1 MVLYHKC
8 LRIFNNSL
16 FIYDKLGGSAES
28 PSYIYTMLK
37 IELKPGQR
45 LFFTSDTHYNHTN
58 ICRGVTNWRTQ
69 DGEIPVNQTRDFP
82 NLDKM
87 NATIVNNINEVVGQD
102 DILIHLGD
110 WSFGGF
116 ESIKEFRD
124 RIVCQN
130 IYLAYGNHDH
140 HIENNRGG
148 IQGIFV
154 KTFQYEVVQVAFPM
168 VKGGFVK
175 HEFVIDHYPLCSW
188 HDMNRGRFHLFG
200 HVHLPPNQ
208 KLMGGR
214 SMDVG
219 MDGNNLTPYNAAD
232 IVKILSGRP
241 VQANRLPS
249 DHHEERLKGE
259 Q

>member
-1 MVLYHKC
+1 M
-8 LRIFNNSL
+8 I
-16 FIYDKLGGSAES
+16 
-28 PSYIYTMLK
+28 K
-37 IELKPGQR
+37 IELQPGQK
-45 LFFTSDTHYNHTN
+45 LFFTSDTHYNHKN
-58 ICRGVTNWRTQ
+58 ICRGVTDWRTADDQ
-69 DGEIPVNQTRDFP
+69 IPISQTRDFP

-87 NATIVNNINEVVGQD
+87 NAAIVNNINEVVGQD
-102 DILIHLGD
+102 DILFHLGD

-140 HIENNRGG
+140 HIENNRQG
-148 IQGIFV
+148 IQGIFR
-154 KTFQYEVVQVAFPM
+154 KTFQYEILRLKYPTRGKIV
-168 VKGGFVK
+168 GGTYD
-175 HEFVIDHYPLCSW
+175 FVIDHYPLCSW

-219 MDGNNLTPYNAAD
+219 MDGNDLIPYNATD
-232 IVKILSGRP
+232 VIRMLSGRP

-259 Q
+259 K

>member
-1 MVLYHKC
+1 M
-8 LRIFNNSL
+8 I
-16 FIYDKLGGSAES
+16 
-28 PSYIYTMLK
+28 K
-37 IELKPGQR
+37 IELQPGQK
-45 LFFTSDTHYNHTN
+45 LFFTSDTHYNHKN
-58 ICRGVTNWRTQ
+58 ICRGVTDWRTADDQ
-69 DGEIPVNQTRDFP
+69 IPISQTRDFP
-82 NLDKM
+82 NLEKM
-87 NATIVNNINEVVGQD
+87 NAAIVNNINEVVGQD
-102 DILIHLGD
+102 DILFHLGD

-140 HIENNRGG
+140 HIENNKQG
-148 IQGIFV
+148 IQGIFR
-154 KTFQYEVVQVAFPM
+154 KTFQYEVLQIAFPAL
-168 VKGGFVK
+168 KGGVIK
-175 HEFVIDHYPLCSW
+175 YEFVIDHYPLCSW
-188 HDMNRGRFHLFG
+188 HDMNKGRFHLFG

-219 MDGNNLTPYNAAD
+219 MDGNNLTPYNIKD
-232 IVKILSGRP
+232 IIRMLSGRP

-259 Q
+259 K

>member
-1 MVLYHKC
+1 MWK
-8 LRIFNNSL
+8 I
-16 FIYDKLGGSAES
+16 KLEQ
-28 PSYIYTMLK
+28 
-37 IELKPGQR
+37 GQK

-58 ICRGVTNWRTQ
+58 ICRGVTNWRTAN
-69 DGEIPVNQTRDFP
+69 DEVPISQTRDFP
-82 NLDKM
+82 TLDKM
-87 NATIVNNINEVVGQD
+87 NSIIVNNINETVGQD

-124 RIVCQN
+124 RIVCKN
-130 IYLAYGNHDH
+130 IYLLYGNHDH
-140 HIENNRGG
+140 HIENNRQG
-148 IQGIFV
+148 IQGIF
-154 KTFQYEVVQVAFPM
+154 TNTSQYQMLTVYNH
-168 VKGGFVK
+168 KGENKV
-175 HEFVIDHYPLCSW
+175 EFVLMHYPLASW

-200 HVHLPPNQ
+200 HVHLPEN
-208 KLMGGR
+208 KKRMGGR

-219 MDGNNLTPYNAAD
+219 MDGNNLTPYEMNEV
-232 IVKILSGRP
+232 IKMLSGRP

>member
-1 MVLYHKC
+1 
-8 LRIFNNSL
+8 
-16 FIYDKLGGSAES
+16 
-28 PSYIYTMLK
+28 MLK
-37 IELKPGQR
+37 IELGFRQK
-45 LFFTSDTHYNHTN
+45 LFFTSDTHYNHKN
-58 ICRGVTNWRTQ
+58 ICRGVTDWRTA
-69 DGEIPVNQTRDFP
+69 DDKVPVDQTRDFP

-87 NATIVNNINEVVGQD
+87 NSTIVNNINDVVGQD

-140 HIENNRGG
+140 HIENNRDN
-148 IQGIFV
+148 IRDIFTH
-154 KTFQYEVVQVAFPM
+154 TFQYEVIRI
-168 VKGGFVK
+168 KKEGYGTISSWT
-175 HEFVIDHYPLCSW
+175 HEFVVDHYPLASW

-200 HVHLPPNQ
+200 HVHLPPHQ

-219 MDGNNLTPYNAAD
+219 MDGNDLKPYNVAE
-232 IVKILSGRP
+232 IIRTLSGRR